1 MKQDLHPTVHPV
13 VFVDTS
19 SGEEFVTQSTLTSEE
34 TKDINGV
41 SHFVIRIEIS
51 SSSHPFYTGQDRF
64 VDTAGR
70 VDKFKEKM
78 EKSAAVAGTR
88 GTKKAKKAAELAA
101 KQAEEDA
108 KAKAERDAKKAEKA
122 AAAPVAE
129 ETPIE
134 QTPVEAPAEEVTEA
148 PAEET
153 PAAEAPEVVAE
164 ETTEE
169 ATKAPAEEK
178 SEA

>member
-19 SGEEFVTQSTLTSEE
+19 SGEEFVTRSTLTSEE

-64 VDTAGR
+64 VDSAGR

-78 EKSAAVAGTR
+78 ERAAAVAGTR
-88 GTKKAKKAAELAA
+88 GTKKAKKTAALATE
-101 KQAEEDA
+101 QAEEAA
-108 KAKAERDAKKAEKA
+108 KAKAERDTKRAEKA
-122 AAAPVAE
+122 AAKPKVEEPTEVPTAE
-129 ETPIE
+129 
-134 QTPVEAPAEEVTEA
+134 A
-148 PAEET
+148 T
-153 PAAEAPEVVAE
+153 PAPETSEALVE
-164 ETTEE
+164 ETTVAVETTPE
-169 ATKAPAEEK
+169 ADAQTE
-178 SEA
+178 STEA